1 MATTMKRQ
9 ILNYFTHPSFLD
21 FDQKQGVLRTRGGTR
36 LCVVNEDFL
45 RGFVNA
51 VEHETGQATPI
62 ILRRCGKFFGERL
75 ARRFETELTEFS
87 GVSMRDRAMYEFSAL
102 VQDMWLGCGMGEI
115 TVQWEMGQHGFLP
128 IVLQG
133 DPMVEIDAGNQ
144 TMDDLFAG
152 ILEGFIGHFAGGE
165 LHCVQTGDERIG
177 SADGTTFVVAN
188 QELAKKVEPLVKD
201 KTTHSEI
208 VRQLVN

>member
-1 MATTMKRQ
+1 
-9 ILNYFTHPSFLD
+9 
-21 FDQKQGVLRTRGGTR
+21 
-36 LCVVNEDFL
+36 
-45 RGFVNA
+45 
-51 VEHETGQATPI
+51 
-62 ILRRCGKFFGERL
+62 
-75 ARRFETELTEFS
+75 
-87 GVSMRDRAMYEFSAL
+87 
-102 VQDMWLGCGMGEI
+102 
-115 TVQWEMGQHGFLP
+115 MGQHGFLP